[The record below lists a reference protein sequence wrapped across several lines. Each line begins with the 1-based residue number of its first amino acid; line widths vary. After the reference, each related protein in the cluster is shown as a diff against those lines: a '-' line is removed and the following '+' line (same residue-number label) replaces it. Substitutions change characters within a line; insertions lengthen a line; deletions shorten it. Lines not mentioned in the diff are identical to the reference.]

1 MVRVARTP
9 RAVKGRY
16 KMTKSTAKAKK
27 SKTAPTTN
35 ATKPA
40 TRVTASKATNARK
53 SANDATRAS
62 DTPIRRPKKAPKLS
76 AMKAA
81 VQVLANATEEGMRT
95 KDMVEAMEKQG
106 LWTSPAGKTPEAT
119 LYAGIT
125 REIAKKGDTTRFRK
139 VSKGRF
145 ILN

>member
-1 MVRVARTP
+1 
-9 RAVKGRY
+9 
-16 KMTKSTAKAKK
+16 MTKSTDKAKK
-27 SKTAPTTN
+27 SNTVPTTN

-40 TRVTASKATNARK
+40 TRVAASKATNARK
-53 SANDATRAS
+53 PSKDSTRAN

-81 VQVLANATEEGMRT
+81 VQVLANATDEGMRT

-125 REIAKKGDTTRFRK
+125 REIAKKGNESRFRK

-145 ILN
+145 MLT

>member
-1 MVRVARTP
+1 
-9 RAVKGRY
+9 
-16 KMTKSTAKAKK
+16 MTKNTTNDLNTAKK
-27 SKTAPTTN
+27 SKAATTTI
-35 ATKPA
+35 ATKPS
-40 TRVTASKATNARK
+40 TRNKADKATNTRK
-53 SANDATRAS
+53 SAKVATRAN
-62 DTPIRRPKKAPKLS
+62 DAPHAPTVPVRRAKKAPKPS

-81 VQVLANATEEGMRT
+81 VQVLADAPQEGMRT
-95 KDMVEAMEKQG
+95 KDMVEAMGKKG

-125 REIAKKGDTTRFRK
+125 REIAKKGNEARFRK